1 MVDSTKV
8 PVNTPSLKSP
18 PKMRVV
24 LGLFLN
30 FSENCANSIS
40 RSTKG

>member
-8 PVNTPSLKSP
+8 PVNTPALKSR

-30 FSENCANSIS
+30 FSKICANSIS
-40 RSTKG
+40 RSIKG